1 MKRQRLISKGSLSRL
16 FQDAVEAWRRQ
27 DYQETIALLE
37 RASRLD
43 PANTNVLLDLGRAYG
58 LRYEFESAERC
69 FEKAIKIAPRKID
82 ALIEAGLRSQAF
94 GNYQMSAGYFEQAS
108 HEKGVTADVFVT
120 LAELYER
127 GPRANE
133 SAALVE
139 RALALQ
145 PDHASSLLA
154 RARLKRMAG
163 ELEAAEKITRE
174 LLQKPSCDPQTRIRA
189 WYELG
194 ANLDRQGRF
203 DEAMSAFLEAK
214 ALQRPGATQPAAILK
229 GIQQRVR

>member
-27 DYQETIALLE
+27 DYQQTIALLE

-58 LRYEFESAERC
+58 LRYEFEPAERC
-69 FEKAIKIAPRKID
+69 FEKAAKIAPHKID

-94 GNYQMSAGYFEQAS
+94 GNYHMAAHYFERATRQ
-108 HEKGVTADVFVT
+108 KGATADVFVA

-139 RALALQ
+139 HALSLQ
-145 PDHASSLLA
+145 PEHAPALLA
-154 RARLKRMAG
+154 RARLKRLA
-163 ELEAAEKITRE
+163 
-174 LLQKPSCDPQTRIRA
+174 
-189 WYELG
+189 
-194 ANLDRQGRF
+194 
-203 DEAMSAFLEAK
+203 
-214 ALQRPGATQPAAILK
+214 
-229 GIQQRVR
+229 